1 MTTQNGE
8 PEMGGSRPPLP
19 PEGPAGADVPDP
31 GAEKP
36 FHYAKPL
43 QVPIANLDIEP
54 PAAENGRPGS
64 TDSWCVEVDAN
75 IAVNETVSVTLA
87 KPYDPASGIL
97 AGPNG
102 MIGFDLEPLDALLL
116 ADELRRAAEESVA
129 PCPCGRTLANMRDF
143 SDICDFNG
151 EPTG

>member
-8 PEMGGSRPPLP
+8 PEMGGSRPPVP

-36 FHYAKPL
+36 FHYAKPV
-43 QVPIANLDIEP
+43 QVPIAYLDIEP
-54 PAAENGRPGS
+54 PAAENGEPGS

-75 IAVNETVSVTLA
+75 LAVNETVSVTLA

-97 AGPNG
+97 AGPIA
-102 MIGFDLEPLDALLL
+102 MVCFDLEPLDALLL

-129 PCPCGRTLANMRDF
+129 PCPCGRTLANMRDY

>member
-1 MTTQNGE
+1 MAR
-8 PEMGGSRPPLP
+8 S
-19 PEGPAGADVPDP
+19 PEGPSEADVPDH
-31 GAEKP
+31 GAEEP

-43 QVPIANLDIEP
+43 EVPIAYLDIRP
-54 PAAENGRPGS
+54 PASENGEPGR
-64 TDSWCVEVDAN
+64 TDLWCVEVEAN
-75 IAVNETVSVTLA
+75 LAVNETVSVTLA

-102 MIGFDLEPLDALLL
+102 IVFFDLEPLEALLL

-143 SDICDFNG
+143 SDICDFH
-151 EPTG
+151 EQPTG